1 MRTGRRYAGKADRP
15 SAGYAAGAASA
26 GSVLE
31 AITATSL
38 LLDPAACAARA
49 ASLDYLRSLKA
60 KPQIFAWSEAE
71 PLSALNAT
79 DKLLVGEVAH
89 ELGFAA
95 DDEVLA
101 AYLAGTETEIVDAA
115 PALEAFR
122 DAHLAWRLMLA
133 PHLGD
138 AVKPP
143 SKKKLW
149 RPAQLGQVWTAK
161 KVKGLCRNQQESRR
175 WRGAPEI

>member
-1 MRTGRRYAGKADRP
+1 M
-15 SAGYAAGAASA
+15 
-26 GSVLE
+26 
-31 AITATSL
+31 
-38 LLDPAACAARA
+38 LDPAACAARA

-71 PLSALNAT
+71 PLSALGAT

-95 DDEVLA
+95 DDELLA

-161 KVKGLCRNQQESRR
+161 KVKGLCRNQKESRR
-175 WRGAPEI
+175 WRGRLKFDFHS

>member
-1 MRTGRRYAGKADRP
+1 MTRSVDDAGKADRP
-15 SAGYAAGAASA
+15 SAELRRGPPAR

-31 AITATSL
+31 TITRPL
-38 LLDPAACAARA
+38 CWIPAACATRA

-71 PLSALNAT
+71 PLSALGAT

-89 ELGFAA
+89 ELASRPTTKYWPTQPARNGNRRRR
-95 DDEVLA
+95 
-101 AYLAGTETEIVDAA
+101 AGVGGV
-115 PALEAFR
+115 R

-138 AVKPP
+138 AVKPK

-161 KVKGLCRNQQESRR
+161 K
-175 WRGAPEI
+175 GALSVDATEI